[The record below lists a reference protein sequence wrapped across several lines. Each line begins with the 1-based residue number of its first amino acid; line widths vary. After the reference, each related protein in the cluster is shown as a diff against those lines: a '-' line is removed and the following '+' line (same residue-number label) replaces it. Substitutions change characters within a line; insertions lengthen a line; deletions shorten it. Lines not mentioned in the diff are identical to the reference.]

1 MTAAVARPLK
11 AVPTIKESHPGWCSP
26 KRCRT
31 NAYAVLHESDSVQI
45 GALKVSVHHPVG
57 KEKNELTY
65 PVVCIETGPHDE
77 DQFVQLRLSQAPDL
91 ARALL
96 DLFTAA

>member
-1 MTAAVARPLK
+1 MTTAATARPLK
-11 AVPTIKESHPGWCSP
+11 AVPAAKETHPGWCSP

-31 NAYAVLHESDSVQI
+31 NDYAVLHESEPMRV
-45 GALKVSVHHPVG
+45 GGLTVSVHYPAG
-57 KEKNELTY
+57 RKNEVTY
-65 PVVCIETGPHDE
+65 PVVCIETGPD
-77 DQFVQLRLSQAPDL
+77 DQDLFVQLRLSQAPDL